1 MSDVTSRSGGSAA
14 GMKIHHGPARVQ
26 GADHWTAQFTDEL
39 SASLAA
45 VPDMDDP
52 GFRGL
57 VLRTTGERLGTSGA
71 FPVGHFNDYR
81 DHIRAIAYACKV
93 HEPPAAAVTALVD
106 AIRELRPHSRALA
119 LLEDCEAALKGLSV
133 LGATRLH
140 SVLTVLESLPRSPDR
155 LAVHDMV
162 RLAARPG
169 ETIPLRGSE
178 DLPEVVRRLDGAR
191 ENRGPRSTAGRP
203 VPRPAGSIPGNG
215 RPAATPGRARE
226 DQPGPRAATGP
237 ASRSRQRHRRQNGVP
252 DSADPHRGHLGAGP
266 AQVHH

>member
-1 MSDVTSRSGGSAA
+1 
-14 GMKIHHGPARVQ
+14 
-26 GADHWTAQFTDEL
+26 
-39 SASLAA
+39 
-45 VPDMDDP
+45 MDDP

-140 SVLTVLESLPRSPDR
+140 SVLTVLESLHAAPIASLFMTWSAWQRVRERRFRS
-155 LAVHDMV
+155 
-162 RLAARPG
+162 
-169 ETIPLRGSE
+169 
-178 DLPEVVRRLDGAR
+178 
-191 ENRGPRSTAGRP
+191 AGRKIC
-203 VPRPAGSIPGNG
+203 PR
-215 RPAATPGRARE
+215 
-226 DQPGPRAATGP
+226 
-237 ASRSRQRHRRQNGVP
+237 
-252 DSADPHRGHLGAGP
+252 
-266 AQVHH
+266 